1 MQSIVGSRK
10 LLAFLMTLF
19 CMTYLKASDS
29 LSDEAL
35 MVVMSAALG
44 GFFTA
49 NVMAARA
56 STAAQGASS
65 GAGKG

>member
-1 MQSIVGSRK
+1 MQTIVGSRK
-10 LLAFLMTLF
+10 LIAFILTLF
-19 CMTYLKASDS
+19 CMTYLRATDH
-29 LSDEAL
+29 LSNEAL
-35 MVVMSAALG
+35 MVIMGGALG

-49 NVMAARA
+49 NVMASRG